1 MENTSNLFYNLFHSL
16 LQPLTMEE
24 EKEEHIKP
32 LAPATQLRS
41 DENEEASHKEE
52 IKPTTRNKC
61 YGCIALLILIT
72 TIVTLFFIFGVF
84 KDPIIILNGVN
95 ITTLELIYGT
105 IPKPG
110 VNISVIADVSI
121 KNPNI
126 LSFKYSNTITTLYYH
141 AMVVGEAQGPP
152 EDRRGRG

>member
-24 EKEEHIKP
+24 EEEHIKP

-52 IKPTTRNKC
+52 NKPTTRNKC
-61 YGCIALLILIT
+61 YRCIALLILIT

-95 ITTLELIYGT
+95 ITRLELIYGT

-110 VNISVIADVSI
+110 VNI
-121 KNPNI
+121 
-126 LSFKYSNTITTLYYH
+126 
-141 AMVVGEAQGPP
+141 
-152 EDRRGRG
+152 